1 MAYKVDAAYV
11 RDTVLAPLIGR
22 GARYENA
29 VTLTTIEEFVAE
41 AKLATEQRLSTRF
54 TPTEFSGWDGKGSR
68 PSPTAADP
76 TAVPAVLPA
85 EVEPAYMWPAIS
97 PGLGFLNFRLRM
109 RPILEFYGG
118 TLRLPGAPAPG
129 VDLLPDWFRVES
141 YTSELTLMP
150 NFGGAALV
158 MPNLPF
164 GLFNWMKQRIPDG
177 VLFKYRAGMDD
188 QEWNRFPQV
197 NRLVALRAAIACLP
211 TLALRINPTQVT
223 SKSADGL
230 SLSRASGY
238 VFKDFEE
245 RLDKEA
251 EAVQTQI
258 LDAWEGSSAL
268 SIL

>member
-1 MAYKVDAAYV
+1 MAFKVDAAYV

-22 GARYENA
+22 GARYEG
-29 VTLTTIEEFVAE
+29 VLSSTVVEEFVAE

-54 TPTEFSGWDGKGSR
+54 VPTDFSGWDGQGSR
-68 PSPTAADP
+68 PGPTAGDA
-76 TAVPAVLPA
+76 TAVPPILPA

-97 PGLGFLNFRLRM
+97 PGLGFLSFRLRM
-109 RPILEFYGG
+109 RPVLEFYGG
-118 TLRLPGAPAPG
+118 YLRLPGAPAPG
-129 VDLLPDWFRVES
+129 VDLLPRWFRVES
-141 YTSELTLMP
+141 YTAEITLMP
-150 NFGGAALV
+150 DFGGASLV

-177 VLFKYRAGMDD
+177 VLMKYRAGMDEQD
-188 QEWNRFPQV
+188 WNRFPQI

-230 SLSRASGY
+230 SISRGSGY

-245 RLDKEA
+245 RLEKEA
-251 EAVQTQI
+251 DAVQTQI